1 MKMKMMMMMM
11 HPNKIVP
18 VSHAVDVGVTLLE
31 PLLYRRV
38 RAPERDDDGTK
49 KRREERDVVD
59 DGVEEDVEKA

>member
-1 MKMKMMMMMM
+1 M
-11 HPNKIVP
+11 
-18 VSHAVDVGVTLLE
+18 DVGVTLLE

-38 RAPERDDDGTK
+38 RAPERDGFGGTK